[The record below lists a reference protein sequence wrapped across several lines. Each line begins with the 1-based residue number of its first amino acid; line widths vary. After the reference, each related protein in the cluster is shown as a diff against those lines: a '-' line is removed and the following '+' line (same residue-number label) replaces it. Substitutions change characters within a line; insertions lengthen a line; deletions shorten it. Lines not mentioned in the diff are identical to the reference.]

1 METKV
6 FCPKCGAEVKI
17 SKHEHV
23 VSNAVVIGKDSN
35 LGNVFLQLEDD
46 RKARLEARGI
56 DTSKY
61 FSIASPKGDDVL
73 MKWNDNGMPEKVDDN
88 DPVIVAI
95 KKAGN
100 VPNRRLFR
108 RWVMAQMFEGLS
120 FESRWWGEGFT
131 GWMKLHGYHYTWKM
145 VLQEFRVQMVLAQK
159 DEENFRMRN
168 RWFSKEN
175 TAIAMCEDYFDQ
187 FRDYVDRRE
196 VHKCKRVPYKKI
208 GSRNVF
214 LSDIESKLFLPL
226 KKAMYKVRQA
236 STPQELYYAMRSF
249 YLVMPLKNRNFKQCY
264 EWQDAYKGSGAY
276 FTMRNLIM
284 FHGANYVDCSG
295 YNESLRKLDEYAK
308 DCYGY
313 EMLGA
318 LKEMIRQN
326 GIDIKAKM
334 EEWRK

>member
-108 RWVMAQMFEGLS
+108 RHVTGQMFAALS
-120 FESRWWGEGFT
+120 SEACGYYKGGFT
-131 GWMKLHGYHYTWKM
+131 EWMKWHGFHYTWKM
-145 VLQEFRVQMVLAQK
+145 TLEEFRVQAVLYQK
-159 DEENFRMRN
+159 DAENFDMRN
-168 RWFSKEN
+168 RWFDKDV
-175 TAIAMCEDYFDQ
+175 AIAMCEDYLDQ

-214 LSDIESKLFLPL
+214 LSDIESKVFLPL
-226 KKAMYKVRQA
+226 KKAMYQVRKA
-236 STPQELYYAMRSF
+236 NTPQELYYAMRSF
-249 YLVMPLKNRNFKQCY
+249 YYVMPLKNNRFKQCY

-284 FHGANYVDCSG
+284 FHGANYVDCNG

-308 DCYGY
+308 DCFGY